1 MKATLVLIVA
11 ALGFVASVAW
21 AGEPTAPAAPTA
33 RPPAVRVSPTGTAAV
48 RTQPRQTHW
57 PHVVPVLETGATS
70 APSVLCACVR
80 DRHSA

>member
-21 AGEPTAPAAPTA
+21 GGEPAGPAAPTA
-33 RPPAVRVSPTGTAAV
+33 RPPAVRVTPAGTPTV
-48 RTQPRQTHW
+48 RQQPRQTHR
-57 PHVVPVLETGATS
+57 PLVVPVLETGATS

>member
-21 AGEPTAPAAPTA
+21 AGESAAPAATKA
-33 RPPAVRVSPTGTAAV
+33 GPPAVRVSPAGTPAA
-48 RTQPRQTHW
+48 RKQPHQTHR
-57 PHVVPVLETGATS
+57 PLVGPALETGAIS